1 MSTRRNDE
9 ASATGEANA
18 GATVFLKPRDEGAKY
33 MRLDV
38 FRDTLIVLGLQLIF
52 RAMMLLRRWN
62 Y

>member
-1 MSTRRNDE
+1 MNTRRNDE
-9 ASATGEANA
+9 AGATSEAITR
-18 GATVFLKPRDEGAKY
+18 ATVFPKAMDEGAKY
-33 MRLDV
+33 LRLDV